1 MEEVYIIR
9 VAFQELYYYGLT
21 PNGTPL
27 LIEDRIEAHFL
38 PKDQADK
45 IKDMLD
51 ISSDSHFVVEPLNQ
65 QEEDE

>member
-9 VAFQELYYYGLT
+9 VAFKELYYYGLT
-21 PNGTPL
+21 PNGNPL
-27 LIEDRIEAHFL
+27 LVEDVLEAHFL
-38 PKDQADK
+38 PKEQADK

-51 ISSDSHFVVEPLNQ
+51 ISSNFHFVVESLDQ